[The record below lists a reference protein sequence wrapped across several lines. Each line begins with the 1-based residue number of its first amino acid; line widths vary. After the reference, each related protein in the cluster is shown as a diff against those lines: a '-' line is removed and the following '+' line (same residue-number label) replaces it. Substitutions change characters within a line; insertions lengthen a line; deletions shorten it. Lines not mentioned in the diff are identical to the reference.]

1 MRREKRGIIM
11 TLNTKH
17 DDEIKAIEKNDKALR
32 AEIKKLNKQLDALNK
47 KITQLS
53 ADKWADFDF
62 DSVDLRNDAAALE
75 EILTASFTTDA
86 ARDAIDKFIDSF
98 GERFKRDGFVY
109 KPLAVGVRFSLKKNE
124 VVTDELVDTFIQLAK
139 STAAG
144 RDEVILSI
152 FEHGLSDN
160 GVFYLHL
167 SGENFEN
174 AKIRRDYYHK
184 ATFIFEGNLR
194 DALAKISEK
203 LWYDHDH
210 NGDSEWFDERNF

>member
-1 MRREKRGIIM
+1 M

-17 DDEIKAIEKNDKALR
+17 DDEIKAIEESDKALR
-32 AEIKKLNKQLDALNK
+32 AKLKELNKQLDANNK

-62 DSVDLRNDAAALE
+62 DAVDLRNDAAALA
-75 EILTASFTTDA
+75 EILMASFTTNT

-98 GERFKRDGFVY
+98 GERFKRDGFFHE
-109 KPLAVGVRFSLKKNE
+109 PLAVGVRFSLKKDE
-124 VVTDELVDTFIQLAK
+124 TVTNELVDTFIQLAK

-144 RDEVILSI
+144 RNEVIFSI

-167 SGENFEN
+167 SGDNFEN
-174 AKIRRDYYHK
+174 AKIRRDYYHQAK
-184 ATFIFEGNLR
+184 FLFEGNLR
-194 DALAKISEK
+194 DALEKISAK
-203 LWYDHDH
+203 LWYDRDH
-210 NGDSEWFDERNF
+210 DSEWFDEHNF